1 MLHWSLDYASTY
13 LQALWAWETMIG
25 MSYAALGELLHTTT
39 LTIVIVAY
47 IIVIYKTYRHTPL
60 TLAAFSRDWIEQ
72 TMGVVLLLLS
82 SYSFL
87 FTVWSL
93 FFWVDGLHAFV
104 LEKLVWPFTD
114 NLYIYGF
121 FALTPIWMTIHGLIT
136 LGLLFS
142 ARLPSPSMGIP
153 MDLDHDDDHH
163 ERWLV

>member
-1 MLHWSLDYASTY
+1 
-13 LQALWAWETMIG
+13 MIG

-87 FTVWSL
+87 FTV
-93 FFWVDGLHAFV
+93 
-104 LEKLVWPFTD
+104 
-114 NLYIYGF
+114 
-121 FALTPIWMTIHGLIT
+121 
-136 LGLLFS
+136 
-142 ARLPSPSMGIP
+142 
-153 MDLDHDDDHH
+153 
-163 ERWLV
+163 